1 MALNIVLIG
10 PPGSGKGT
18 QAVRIAER
26 YAIPHISTGDALRAA
41 VRADTALG
49 RQVADTLERG
59 GLVSDEVM
67 TDLVAQRLAE
77 QDAASGFVLDGFPR
91 TVAQAQAL
99 DRMLPV
105 PLVVV
110 LISVADHEIVARLR
124 RRRVCGSCGLTQSV
138 TGEAADG
145 DVSTDPCPYCG
156 GTLVRRQDDHPD
168 TVTSRLATYAAYAE
182 PVVAYYRE
190 RPGFGVVDGLQ
201 APERVTAALF
211 AHIQAAKPRI

>member
-91 TVAQAQAL
+91 TVA
-99 DRMLPV
+99 
-105 PLVVV
+105 
-110 LISVADHEIVARLR
+110 
-124 RRRVCGSCGLTQSV
+124 
-138 TGEAADG
+138 
-145 DVSTDPCPYCG
+145 
-156 GTLVRRQDDHPD
+156 
-168 TVTSRLATYAAYAE
+168 
-182 PVVAYYRE
+182 
-190 RPGFGVVDGLQ
+190 
-201 APERVTAALF
+201 
-211 AHIQAAKPRI
+211 